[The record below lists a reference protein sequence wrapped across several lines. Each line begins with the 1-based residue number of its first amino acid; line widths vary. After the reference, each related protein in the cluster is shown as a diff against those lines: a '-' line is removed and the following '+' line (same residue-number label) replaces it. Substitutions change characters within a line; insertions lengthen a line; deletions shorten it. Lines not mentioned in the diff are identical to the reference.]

1 MFEKKI
7 ETLDLYIVVKE
18 SWCGTYPMPHRF
30 CEHLFIGLTKDTCR
44 TYAKE
49 NGCEENEL
57 EIERW
62 VINLPLNQVA
72 FQGREDF

>member
-1 MFEKKI
+1 MLEKKI
-7 ETLDLYIVVKE
+7 ETLDLYILVRE
-18 SWCGTYPMPHRF
+18 SWYGVYPREDSF
-30 CEHLFIGLTKDTCR
+30 CEHLFIGLTKDACR

-49 NGCEENEL
+49 NGYKDNEL

-72 FQGREDF
+72 FQEREDF